1 MTERPVEPMPT
12 ERPPANPGA
21 RRRPTASA
29 PGVRRPY
36 HVPVA
41 IGLSAGLY
49 AVALA
54 GITGLQA
61 DHDATVAAQRG
72 PATDALQ
79 QLQAHND
86 ALTEDLVRA
95 GAAYDAAAGRYDA
108 AAQRLAHLE
117 QQLGQIG
124 AAAGAVRSGSGAA
137 RLPNV
142 GKSKVAPP
150 PPVSAT
156 TGGSGKP

>member
-1 MTERPVEPMPT
+1 
-12 ERPPANPGA
+12 
-21 RRRPTASA
+21 
-29 PGVRRPY
+29 
-36 HVPVA
+36 VPVA

-49 AVALA
+49 AVTLA
-54 GITGLQA
+54 GITALQA
-61 DHDATVAAQRG
+61 DHDAAVAAQRG
-72 PATDALQ
+72 PATDAIQ

-86 ALTEDLVRA
+86 ALTQDLLRA
-95 GAAYDAAAGRYDA
+95 GAAYDTAAGRYDA
-108 AAQRLAHLE
+108 AAQRLARLE
-117 QQLGQIG
+117 QQLAQIG

-137 RLPNV
+137 RLPTV